1 MWQILGRGNPCH
13 SLAFLNLFRRK
24 LVSSVFK
31 YTDYRPEFFD
41 NFYLK
46 VSRFGEFNDPFE
58 MVMGNYLSS
67 VSEEECEEI
76 MSMSPSLSDGASY
89 YDFAADAQCGVRAS
103 VGVLCFAS
111 IEDNLLMWAHYAN
124 NHAGICIEFDRDADF
139 FNGKYKNA
147 TKFFD
152 KTMVD
157 HYKNIGELRKVDY
170 ELERPTYIEPSEL
183 EYDTESWF
191 VKSPEWKYEE
201 EQRLLLPLDL
211 AKRIPDMNIPFYP
224 VEPKIIKSII
234 LGCQMPVNIKK
245 EVVKHCNKHGIKVR
259 ESFIHSHQF
268 KLHIV
273 DYEESNQGKYHNMYN
288 LNRITS
294 W

>member
-1 MWQILGRGNPCH
+1 VGSI
-13 SLAFLNLFRRK
+13 
-24 LVSSVFK
+24 FK
-31 YTDYRPEFFD
+31 YTDYRPEFFN
-41 NFYLK
+41 NFFLK

-67 VSEEECEEI
+67 IDEKEYEYI
-76 MSMSPSLSDGASY
+76 MSLSQSLSDGASY
-89 YDFAADAQCGVRAS
+89 YDYAADAQCGVRAS

-124 NHAGICIEFDRDADF
+124 NHAGICIEFDKSADF

-147 TKFFD
+147 TKSIFLD
-152 KTMVD
+152 ETIED
-157 HYKNIGELRKVDY
+157 CYKNIGELRKVDY
-170 ELERPTYIEPSEL
+170 EIERPTYIEPSEL

-211 AKRIPDMNIPFYP
+211 AEKSPGLDIPFYS
-224 VEPKIIKSII
+224 VEPRIIKSII
-234 LGCQMPVNIKK
+234 LGCQMRVSTKK
-245 EVVKHCNKHGIKVR
+245 EVVKQCQRYGIKVR
-259 ESFIHSHQF
+259 EAFIHSHQF

-273 DYEESNQGKYHNMYN
+273 DYDESNQGGFHNMYN